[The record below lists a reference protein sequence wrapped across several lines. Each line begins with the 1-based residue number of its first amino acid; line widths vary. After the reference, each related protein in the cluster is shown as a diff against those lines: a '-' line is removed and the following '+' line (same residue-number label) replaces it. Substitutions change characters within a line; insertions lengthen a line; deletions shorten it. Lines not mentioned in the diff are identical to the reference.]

1 MYTTKLIAAS
11 CRMYLL
17 CTHAQTHAHFYI
29 KPVMLSISSAPE
41 AHGTFHAKLQG
52 KPKRVNTLAR
62 THMHTYTHSILDK
75 CMSVC
80 VRVFAC
86 KYRRHYNCM
95 PAACGSQPVS
105 VSVSELTL

>member
-1 MYTTKLIAAS
+1 MYTTKLTAAS

-17 CTHAQTHAHFYI
+17 RTHAQTHFYI

-62 THMHTYTHSILDK
+62 THMHTHTHNILDN

-80 VRVFAC
+80 VRVNTGGTTTAC
-86 KYRRHYNCM
+86 QRHV
-95 PAACGSQPVS
+95 AAS
-105 VSVSELTL
+105 L